1 MRAVEMGATWFND
14 IHVSFRNLLS
24 ELGLEHF
31 EQFMT
36 GTSYFEAFSA
46 APAGNSNSTKQ
57 SSYRVT
63 GGTAKLIETLKIN

>member
-1 MRAVEMGATWFND
+1 LADIHTVYSDAGQVEMGATWFND

-36 GTSYFEAFSA
+36 NLSGARK
-46 APAGNSNSTKQ
+46 ND
-57 SSYRVT
+57 
-63 GGTAKLIETLKIN
+63 